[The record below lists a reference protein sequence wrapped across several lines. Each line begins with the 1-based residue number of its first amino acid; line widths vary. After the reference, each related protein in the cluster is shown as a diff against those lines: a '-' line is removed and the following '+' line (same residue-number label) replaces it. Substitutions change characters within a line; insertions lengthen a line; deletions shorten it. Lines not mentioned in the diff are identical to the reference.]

1 MRLILQRTSLVL
13 FSMVAL
19 FLVWFG
25 LTYGMAQEMLSFHAA
40 ALPEEVRGA
49 AKPLYLALMHLIGA
63 ASLAFG
69 LAGLYVIVFPLRRG
83 LPGAATV
90 LLLTNGLVFVVA
102 GLTAEQLAAATGAP
116 TSWHLMG
123 IGMAITLT
131 AYLAHGVA
139 GRMSGADARY

>member
-13 FSMVAL
+13 FSIVAL

-83 LPGAATV
+83 LPGAAISRNSRSRRWRMTPMICALGTRV
-90 LLLTNGLVFVVA
+90 GSAMPSSVIGGTS
-102 GLTAEQLAAATGAP
+102 TA
-116 TSWHLMG
+116 S
-123 IGMAITLT
+123 
-131 AYLAHGVA
+131 
-139 GRMSGADARY
+139 